1 MKTVLRILLL
11 GAGLLGAA
19 AASAEWP
26 ADQPIKIIVPQA
38 AGGTNDTVARLMG
51 VELGKALGQTVVVEN
66 RPGASG
72 AIGMQLASRS
82 PADGYTLAIASDTA
96 SILSATRK
104 MDWRLDH
111 DMAGVAMVG
120 DQPIGVAVSVRAPY
134 ASLDELLAAAR
145 KEPGTIAFGTS
156 GLGTSQHIVGEW
168 LTHLAGVQMI
178 HVPYKGGGQAVTDLV
193 SGTTPAAVL
202 GFAPLLGQARRG
214 GLRIVA
220 VTTAERNPALPEVP
234 TLKELGYPQITRSQ
248 WVGVVAPRDTP
259 PAIVKRL
266 SDAMAAIGA
275 QPAIQDKLREIGLT
289 PKSMDAAQFDAFIH
303 KDVADWGRLVTELN
317 IKLD

>member
-1 MKTVLRILLL
+1 
-11 GAGLLGAA
+11 
-19 AASAEWP
+19 
-26 ADQPIKIIVPQA
+26 
-38 AGGTNDTVARLMG
+38 
-51 VELGKALGQTVVVEN
+51 
-66 RPGASG
+66 
-72 AIGMQLASRS
+72 
-82 PADGYTLAIASDTA
+82 
-96 SILSATRK
+96 

-120 DQPIGVAVSVRAPY
+120 DQPIGVAVSMRAPY

-178 HVPYKGGGQAVTDLV
+178 HVPCKGGGQAVTDLV

-202 GFAPLLGQARRG
+202 GFAPCWKARSG
-214 GLRIVA
+214 GIRIVA
-220 VTTAERNPALPEVP
+220 VTTAERNPPCRRVP
-234 TLKELGYPQITRSQ
+234 TLTELGYPQITRSQ

-275 QPAIQDKLREIGLT
+275 QPAIQDKAARDR
-289 PKSMDAAQFDAFIH
+289 PDAQVDGCRAVRRLH
-303 KDVADWGRLVTELN
+303 PTRTWPTVAAWSRN
-317 IKLD
+317 